1 MLINEWQR
9 TPPAWTQDDPLPV
22 HQERGRKTEERR
34 HPNVVS
40 LREAEA
46 REYAHGK
53 KCACRLPSGTT

>member
-46 REYAHGK
+46 REYAHGE
-53 KCACRLPSGTT
+53 